1 MEFVGK
7 NLKSSMYMANV
18 STSSHT
24 KLLIFYAYTDT
35 SHTLLILQSHF
46 FNLFLIF
53 LEV

>member
-1 MEFVGK
+1 MQFVGK
-7 NLKSSMYMANV
+7 NLKSSMYMAV

-35 SHTLLILQSHF
+35 SHTLLILQFHF